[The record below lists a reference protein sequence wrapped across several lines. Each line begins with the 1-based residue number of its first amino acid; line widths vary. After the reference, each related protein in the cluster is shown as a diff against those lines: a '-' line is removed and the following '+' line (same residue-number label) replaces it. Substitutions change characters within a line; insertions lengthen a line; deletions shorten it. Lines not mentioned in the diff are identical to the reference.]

1 MTQASGARRI
11 PLQQRSRERLERI
24 LERAASLF
32 VERGYESTTMENI
45 AERAQTS
52 IGSVY
57 QFFPNKR
64 AIFDA
69 MAQRYIELSR
79 EQFEQLFAS
88 FAAIERW
95 DEMLDRA
102 IDAFAAFDRSSVVIR
117 AVWLNLALSP
127 EFLLAGEA
135 LNREFARRAVD
146 LFADRAKDLS
156 ADKLLVIATMVVEH
170 ISAMMI
176 VNVRRNDALGEA
188 VLEETKVLLRRY
200 LQPYLGAPEGKK
212 SKKKSRT

>member
-1 MTQASGARRI
+1 M
-11 PLQQRSRERLERI
+11 QQRSRERLERI

>member
-1 MTQASGARRI
+1 M
-11 PLQQRSRERLERI
+11 QQRSRERLERI
-24 LERAASLF
+24 LETAATLF

-69 MAQRYIELSR
+69 MARRYIELSR
-79 EQFEQLFAS
+79 EQFEELFAS
-88 FAAIERW
+88 FTRIERW

-156 ADKLLVIATMVVEH
+156 PDKRLVIATMVVEH

-176 VNVRRNDALGEA
+176 VNVRRNDALGDA

-200 LQPYLGAPEGKK
+200 LQPYLGAPEGGGGTK
-212 SKKKSRT
+212 SKAPPSKRKKGP